1 MESDTS
7 DNRPNNSFLHF
18 RVVHNYA
25 IWRFMDSMLPLMN
38 GEYSQ
43 KKTEFKK
50 VLYGIS
56 AESERWSNCVTL
68 VNKKMGMAVGT
79 LFIRENFD
87 PKSKEIV
94 SCMKL

>member
-1 MESDTS
+1 MGSDTS
-7 DNRPNNSFLHF
+7 DDRPNNFFLHF